1 MAITKIDS
9 SMLEDVSG
17 ANNLVKL
24 DANAKI
30 PAGTGANLLNKPGPF
45 TSASDP
51 TISSNKTL
59 GTEWLNSASGEMY
72 ICTDATTGENV
83 WTNVGA
89 GTGNIEPWIYQGTQY
104 GYTSC
109 SGDPYPTNAD
119 AIEKHS
125 YTSDGNATDVANATR
140 ARNDTNGH
148 SSGTHGYISGGGG
161 APHTY
166 IDKFSFAAG
175 TNAVSTGYYL
185 SHGTAVRQ
193 DSATTSDKNYG
204 YCAGGAALN
213 VIDRFS
219 YTTDGTA
226 TDVGDILAAGGGLA
240 GASSETYGYA
250 AGYSAPYSN
259 VIQKFAFGSSANA
272 TDVGDLTNTI
282 NGATG
287 HQSATHGYKM
297 GGSQNGTYTTA
308 ASSIQKWTFAS
319 DANATNVGTTT
330 VGRYMHASS
339 SSTTHGYAS
348 GGSNAV
354 GGNVIEK
361 VSFTTDG
368 NATDVGDL
376 VTSRSYCSGQQY

>member
-1 MAITKIDS
+1 MAVTKIDIS
-9 SMLEDVSG
+9 LLEDVGG

-24 DANAKI
+24 DSNAKI
-30 PAGTGANLLNKPGPF
+30 PAGPATNLLNKPGPL
-45 TSASDP
+45 TSTSDP
-51 TISSNKTL
+51 AIDSNKAL
-59 GTEWLNSASGEMY
+59 GTEWLNSTSGEMY
-72 ICTDATTGENV
+72 ICTDATTDLNT

-89 GTGNIEPWIYQGTQY
+89 GSGNIEPWIYQGTQY
-104 GYTSC
+104 GYTSG
-109 SGDPYPTNAD
+109 SGDPLTD

-125 YTSDGNATDVANATR
+125 YTADGNATDVANLTR
-140 ARNDTNGH
+140 ARNSTNGH
-148 SSGTHGYISGGGG
+148 SSATHGYISAGGG

-166 IDKFSFAAG
+166 IEKFSFAAG

-185 SHGTAVRQ
+185 SHGNAVRQ

-226 TDVGDILAAGGGLA
+226 TDVGDILATGFGLA

-282 NGATG
+282 VGATG

-330 VGRYMHASS
+330 VGRYEHASG